1 MKKSLAI
8 IAALA
13 LAFGLAACEQSEKT
27 KEAVAFEKFCS
38 VNQGAQECIDHKA
51 NNLGGGQ

>member
-38 VNQGAQECIDHKA
+38 ANQDAQECIDHKA